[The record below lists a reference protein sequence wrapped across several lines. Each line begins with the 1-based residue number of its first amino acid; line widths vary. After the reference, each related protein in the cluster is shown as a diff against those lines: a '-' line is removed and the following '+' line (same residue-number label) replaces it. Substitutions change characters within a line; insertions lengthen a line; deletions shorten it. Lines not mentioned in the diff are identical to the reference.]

1 MLANPRKLGLF
12 ELSVAP
18 FLELAAAEDDAED
31 DAADAVPLAAEALE
45 ET

>member
-1 MLANPRKLGLF
+1 MPANPRKLGLF

-18 FLELAAAEDDAED
+18 FLELGEAED
-31 DAADAVPLAAEALE
+31 DAAVAVPLAAEALE